1 MPPNKQSQ
9 STLNLPKSRRN
20 TRQQQQQKLKSVHD
34 ESIVQIGKHKE
45 PRQTTD
51 ASYKFEIHQEHL
63 DETDKLLRAFDLNYA
78 FGPCVGI
85 KRLDRWERA
94 YNLGLNPLTDVKDIL
109 TKDKTGKYKESVF
122 HQFRMI

>member
-1 MPPNKQSQ
+1 MPPKKQGQ
-9 STLNLPKSRRN
+9 STLNLPKNRRN
-20 TRQQQQQKLKSVHD
+20 TRQQQKLKSVHD
-34 ESIVQIGKHKE
+34 ESIIQIGTHQE
-45 PRQTTD
+45 PQQTKAT
-51 ASYKFEIHQEHL
+51 SNKPEIHQEHL

-94 YNLGLNPLTDVKDIL
+94 YNLGLDPPTSIKDIL
-109 TKDKTGKYKESVF
+109 VKNKTGKYAESVF

>member
-20 TRQQQQQKLKSVHD
+20 TRQQQQKLKSVHD
-34 ESIVQIGKHKE
+34 ESIIQIGTHKG
-45 PRQTTD
+45 PQQTTD
-51 ASYKFEIHQEHL
+51 ASYKFESKIHQEHL

-85 KRLDRWERA
+85 KRLDRWGNSR
-94 YNLGLNPLTDVKDIL
+94 TI
-109 TKDKTGKYKESVF
+109 
-122 HQFRMI
+122 

>member
-51 ASYKFEIHQEHL
+51 ASYKFESKSTYTNDQFLHH
-63 DETDKLLRAFDLNYA
+63 
-78 FGPCVGI
+78 
-85 KRLDRWERA
+85 
-94 YNLGLNPLTDVKDIL
+94 
-109 TKDKTGKYKESVF
+109 ES
-122 HQFRMI
+122 